1 MVKPTSP
8 KQAHV
13 GIVKYLKISLINMIK
28 ERIGKVDN
36 IWEAMQRDEN
46 VLTEPQSIVRNPN
59 AVTETKMPSTGS
71 ELT

>member
-1 MVKPTSP
+1 
-8 KQAHV
+8 
-13 GIVKYLKISLINMIK
+13 
-28 ERIGKVDN
+28 
-36 IWEAMQRDEN
+36 MQRDEN